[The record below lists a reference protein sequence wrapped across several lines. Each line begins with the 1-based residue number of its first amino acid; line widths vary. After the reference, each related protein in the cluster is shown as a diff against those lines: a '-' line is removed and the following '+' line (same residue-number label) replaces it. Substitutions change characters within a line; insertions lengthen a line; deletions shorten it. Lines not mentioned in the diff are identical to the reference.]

1 MWLPNIDRALTW
13 ATASMAA
20 TRPLS
25 SPSDLHSHTIDHR
38 DHESFLPPAIPLAVK
53 SPYLNAWLPTGGDF
67 AKTLSGQWARHWPVR
82 WGPYSRKSFRLP
94 WSGMIRIDGKT
105 FEFLGAP
112 ITSSASFGAD
122 DDAATAMA
130 KQTGFELTA
139 TRSIFSFEADGV
151 EFNVTFL
158 SPVTPNDDIKT
169 SLPFSYLAIDVD
181 PTACDKHSISLY
193 SDIGGEWASGDSAVD
208 IVWDFVAHK
217 GAAFH
222 SVARKDQQLFA
233 EYAEQAEWG
242 HTIYATDSTR
252 GLGSSGS
259 SSELRTRF
267 IRKGRLDGTFDSK
280 YRRIDDD
287 EPVFGFS
294 VPLSS
299 SEPRV
304 VFTVGHVR
312 HPYVVS
318 CFLTA
323 VHRRY

>member
-1 MWLPNIDRALTW
+1 
-13 ATASMAA
+13 
-20 TRPLS
+20 
-25 SPSDLHSHTIDHR
+25 
-38 DHESFLPPAIPLAVK
+38 
-53 SPYLNAWLPTGGDF
+53 
-67 AKTLSGQWARHWPVR
+67 
-82 WGPYSRKSFRLP
+82 
-94 WSGMIRIDGKT
+94 MIRIDGKT

-112 ITSSASFGAD
+112 ITSSASFGTD
-122 DDAATAMA
+122 DDAATATA

-169 SLPFSYLAIDVD
+169 SLPFSYLAIDVE

-208 IVWDFVAHK
+208 IVRLLFRTSAHSPVKLSVSFSHRFGISWLTKELRSILSPAKTNSFSPSTPSRQSGVTRSMRRIRFVFV
-217 GAAFH
+217 GTFI
-222 SVARKDQQLFA
+222 SC
-233 EYAEQAEWG
+233 
-242 HTIYATDSTR
+242 IATDRSLKTR

-294 VPLSS
+294 APLSS

-323 VHRRY
+323 IHRRD